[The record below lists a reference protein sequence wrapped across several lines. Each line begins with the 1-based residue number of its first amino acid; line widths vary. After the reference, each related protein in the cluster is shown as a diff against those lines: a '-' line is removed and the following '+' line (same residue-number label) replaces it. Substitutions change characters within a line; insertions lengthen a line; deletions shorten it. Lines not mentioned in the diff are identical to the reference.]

1 MGKGDGKGSCGGGET
16 SLGCCQRAPGNE
28 GVAVLVLS
36 IIGIIGA
43 AICLVMDLTLF
54 FLATIFL
61 LVGLSGAGF
70 AIYLGILVN
79 IFYFIAFSIPICCCV
94 HAGGYKCAAITHV
107 IGFFLGV
114 ILVIATI
121 SSHADVDDKCENW
134 YDDNSDANDCKDS
147 LHGAFP
153 IIYAVL
159 IAPSFWSIITVP
171 FLWKGKDK
179 FHVSRT
185 EMVSQAQVVPTAEME
200 LSSKA

>member
-1 MGKGDGKGSCGGGET
+1 
-16 SLGCCQRAPGNE
+16 LGCCQRAPGNE

-70 AIYLGILVN
+70 AIYLRILVN